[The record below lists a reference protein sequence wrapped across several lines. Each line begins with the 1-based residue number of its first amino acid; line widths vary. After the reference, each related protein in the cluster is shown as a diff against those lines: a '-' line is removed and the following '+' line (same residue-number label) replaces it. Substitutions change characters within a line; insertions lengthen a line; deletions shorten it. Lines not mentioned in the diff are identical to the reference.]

1 MNFVE
6 SLSLCAGLKYS
17 RPFIEESFFPVV
29 PEKYITFCTENH
41 QSKQWDHFQEY
52 LNIITPILKKNGISV
67 VEIGDNEVKLNSSN
81 ISLKG
86 ATRPNHWSYI
96 IRRSLLHVGPENFI
110 SQLASFH
117 DTPFIAFFSNTN
129 PEYSAPIWSDR
140 KNQILIEADLKSNK
154 PSFLGSE
161 QIKTINNIPAEEV
174 VQKTLD
180 ALNIENDFKKYEIF
194 SIGSHFHETLI
205 EVVPDF
211 IPEANFFP
219 RTLINIRMDYH
230 FNESALPY
238 FANNR
243 KISIVTEKEINI
255 NTLLHIK
262 PAIEQVYYKIDENSN
277 EKYALDLKRKGI
289 GVTLI
294 LKKKCDIDLTRMKF
308 FDWEIHEEENKT
320 KKDLDNSSEICDTT
334 RYKSSKNIFS
344 KDGQFS
350 SKSSFDKKIKIH
362 EDQIIIDEDE
372 FWEDSDYFKLYN
384 LKKDG

>member
-6 SLSLCAGLKYS
+6 SLSLCAGLKHS

-52 LNIITPILKKNGISV
+52 LNIITPILEKNGISV
-67 VEIGDNEVKLNSSN
+67 VEIGDNEVNLNSSN

-96 IRRSLLHVGPENFI
+96 IRRSLLHIGPENFI

-243 KISIVTEKEINI
+243 KVSIVTEKEINI

-294 LKKKCDIDLTRMKF
+294 LKQKCDIDLTRLKF

-350 SKSSFDKKIKIH
+350 SKSSLDKKIKIH